1 MSHAAS
7 AERVAHIV
15 DPRTAEAINVLGP
28 TIQFLTPLEGS
39 QDAPCVMRGTIPPG
53 GVVPLHSHADPETFL
68 ALSGELDGLVH
79 SAHGVAW
86 ARIEP
91 GDVFH
96 VPGEAKHAFRN
107 RSQAPAVMIVIGTT
121 RIGRFFR
128 EVGAPDTEGGPPSAE
143 AIEHFLQTA
152 ERYGYWNATPGA
164 NAEIGIR
171 LPDVD

>member
-15 DPRTAEAINVLGP
+15 DPRTVEAINVLGP

-91 GDVFH
+91 GDVFQS
-96 VPGEAKHAFRN
+96 PAK
-107 RSQAPAVMIVIGTT
+107 RST
-121 RIGRFFR
+121 
-128 EVGAPDTEGGPPSAE
+128 PSATGRR
-143 AIEHFLQTA
+143 H
-152 ERYGYWNATPGA
+152 RPS
-164 NAEIGIR
+164 
-171 LPDVD
+171 